1 MAVKKLKIKTLSDVM
16 REHNCVFSMS
26 LSDGF
31 ANLSFDEKG
40 DVNVEFLGDEGE
52 PYLDSKVRM
61 KDVQKVAKL
70 MEDLKS
76 LRLDEYKSN

>member
-1 MAVKKLKIKTLSDVM
+1 MIKKQPQKRMLADVM
-16 REHNCVFSMS
+16 RENNCVFSMS